1 MSDSN
6 SSDIIRLDDQGL
18 NSITGNSANLTEY
31 GAAVVIDH
39 TKNDS
44 EEILTL
50 NVPVVS
56 VGNAIENTRVF
67 MEEDVGQDTSPDD
80 KNITVAELGGPS
92 SSSEA
97 KIRQDLVSLLLE
109 SMRLSV
115 NEVRKIVEMI
125 LIKSRENKVQ
135 KMSKEEL
142 IHEAESMVENDVHL
156 SDPFCPY
163 CLRKFDRIRDRN
175 NHVKMIHEK
184 LSIGKFNCVQCEKS
198 FMSESAL
205 M

>member
-56 VGNAIENTRVF
+56 VGNAIEDTEVF
-67 MEEDVGQDTSPDD
+67 MEEDVGQDTSPD

-97 KIRQDLVSLLLE
+97 KIRQHLEPLLLE
-109 SMRLSV
+109 SM
-115 NEVRKIVEMI
+115 
-125 LIKSRENKVQ
+125 Q
-135 KMSKEEL
+135 
-142 IHEAESMVENDVHL
+142 
-156 SDPFCPY
+156 
-163 CLRKFDRIRDRN
+163 
-175 NHVKMIHEK
+175 
-184 LSIGKFNCVQCEKS
+184 FNV
-198 FMSESAL
+198 
-205 M
+205 

>member
-56 VGNAIENTRVF
+56 VGNAIEIQEF
-67 MEEDVGQDTSPDD
+67 LW
-80 KNITVAELGGPS
+80 K
-92 SSSEA
+92 
-97 KIRQDLVSLLLE
+97 
-109 SMRLSV
+109 
-115 NEVRKIVEMI
+115 
-125 LIKSRENKVQ
+125 
-135 KMSKEEL
+135 KML
-142 IHEAESMVENDVHL
+142 
-156 SDPFCPY
+156 
-163 CLRKFDRIRDRN
+163 DRIPLLIRT
-175 NHVKMIHEK
+175 
-184 LSIGKFNCVQCEKS
+184 L
-198 FMSESAL
+198 L
-205 M
+205 